1 VNSLDTISITVE
13 YQHDEEGDERNSE
26 TFKKMVQ
33 IHKNRTV
40 ADLMRVTQ
48 KWMTQIFNFND

>member
-1 VNSLDTISITVE
+1 MNSLDTITITVE

-48 KWMTQIFNFND
+48 KWMTQIFND